1 LRDIPADTEKVLVSE
16 AATQVRE
23 ARLNEVEAVLPCY
36 EWLFAP
42 PAERPELWDEQG
54 ARMALT
60 ATIEDEDSILLV
72 ADHDGELVG
81 FCTAYLDLQ
90 SVRFGR
96 RCWVEDL
103 AVHPDRRSEGIGKAL
118 LNAAKAWAAEHGS
131 THLELDT
138 AETRAD
144 ARRFYEREDPSWR
157 TVSYSW
163 RL

>member
-1 LRDIPADTEKVLVSE
+1 VET
-16 AATQVRE
+16 TVRE
-23 ARLNEVEAVLPCY
+23 ARQDEVEAVLHCY

-42 PAERPELWDEQG
+42 PAARPPLWDTDG
-54 ARMALT
+54 ARMALI

-72 ADHDGELVG
+72 AEEEGELVG
-81 FCTAYLDLQ
+81 FCSGYLDLH
-90 SVRFGR
+90 SVRFGP

-103 AVHPDRRSEGIGKAL
+103 AVHPERRSQGIGKAL
-118 LNAAKAWAAEHGS
+118 LDATKAWAAGRGS

-138 AETRAD
+138 AETRTD

-157 TVSYSW
+157 SISYSW